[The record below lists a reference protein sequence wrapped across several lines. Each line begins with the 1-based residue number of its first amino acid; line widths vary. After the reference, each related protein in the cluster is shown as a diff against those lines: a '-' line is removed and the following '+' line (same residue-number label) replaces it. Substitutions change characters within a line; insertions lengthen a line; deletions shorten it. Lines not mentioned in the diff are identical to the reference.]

1 MGISNRSQ
9 ARGKEENWA
18 CGQQPHPVKKCI
30 LAETD
35 VPETIVGDDEDD
47 TSQGNGQMTDVN
59 QTLRGADTPTVDCL
73 KPKEGTKISCW
84 NVKALYQTG
93 KLGQVVRENY
103 GLDIRGVC
111 EPRWTGSGQRTLA
124 SENTILNLGRLDGH
138 HTEGVA

>member
-1 MGISNRSQ
+1 MGISSRSQ
-9 ARGKEENWA
+9 ARVKEGNWA
-18 CGQQPHPVKKCI
+18 CGQQPHPVKKKCI

-35 VPETIVGDDEDD
+35 VPETIIGDDEDD
-47 TSQGNGQMTDVN
+47 TSQENGQMTDVN

-124 SENTILNLGRLDGH
+124 S
-138 HTEGVA
+138 